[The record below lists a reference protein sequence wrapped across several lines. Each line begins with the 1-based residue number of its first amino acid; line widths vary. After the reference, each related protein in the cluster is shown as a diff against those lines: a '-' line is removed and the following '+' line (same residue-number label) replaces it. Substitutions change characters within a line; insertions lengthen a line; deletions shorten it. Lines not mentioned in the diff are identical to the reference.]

1 MLLAIDLTLT
11 HGGGQQVFIDF
22 LRTLRSLNRAH
33 AALIAYNGWIAANIG
48 ASHEC
53 TLAPAPERSRSGLLF
68 RSVRLLR
75 FLAILVQ
82 HRALLR
88 SARQIVINDPELFLP
103 GAVIALALKKK
114 VSLYLHMAYR
124 GQSARVLRLVS
135 AFRSVDRII
144 CVSNFVHRHTSSFL
158 KASARQKLVVIENA
172 LADWGEDGTQ
182 RSGPL
187 DCSRVALIGRLVP
200 DKGQDI
206 VCELSRR
213 LPGVEFHLVG
223 SFDNA
228 DPKYV
233 ERLRRESGDNVRMVG
248 YRHPVIRYLRDN
260 RIGLVLVPSRIPEAC
275 PLVPIEAA
283 AAGCAVIVRNLG
295 GLAEVASNI
304 GLQAVDDDEGF
315 YEEITTLLASEPGVI
330 QARVE
335 SARRK
340 AMAHYHPA
348 RYARKVAE
356 VFADSEGAG

>member
-22 LRTLRSLNRAH
+22 LRTLRSLNRKH
-33 AALIAYNGWIAANIG
+33 AALVACNGWIAGNVDAIH
-48 ASHEC
+48 SC
-53 TLAPAPERSRSGLLF
+53 TFTPAPSRNQSNFLYRGM
-68 RSVRLLR
+68 RLLR
-75 FLAILVQ
+75 FLATLVR

-88 SARQIVINDPELFLP
+88 AARHIVINDPELFLP
-103 GAVIALALKKK
+103 GAVIAFALKKR

-124 GQSARVLRLVS
+124 GQSARVLQIVS
-135 AFRSVDRII
+135 AFRSVERII
-144 CVSNFVHRHTSSFL
+144 CVSNFVRRHMSTFL
-158 KASARQKLVVIENA
+158 SGSARRKLVVIENA
-172 LADWGEDGTQ
+172 LADWGEDRAQ
-182 RSGPL
+182 HSGPP
-187 DCSRVALIGRLVP
+187 DCSRVALVGRLVP

-228 DPKYV
+228 DPKYID
-233 ERLRRESGDNVRMVG
+233 RLRRESGDNVKMVG
-248 YRHPVIRYLRDN
+248 YRHPVIGYLRDN

-304 GLQAVDDDEGF
+304 GLQAVDNDEGF
-315 YEEITTLLASEPGVI
+315 YEAISTLLASDPGVI
-330 QARVE
+330 QARIE
-335 SARRK
+335 SARRR
-340 AMAHYHPA
+340 AMTHYHPA

-356 VFADSEGAG
+356 VFADCEGVR